1 MKTLRRKLYTIV
13 FESDTFGGKL
23 FDIILLF
30 VILFSIVVILLESVV
45 EINAKHG
52 AMLKSM
58 EWMITILFTF
68 EYLIRIV
75 IVKRPLSYIYSFY
88 GIIDF
93 LAILPAFLGL
103 IIPGGQSLI
112 ILRALRMLRLFR
124 ILHLDRHLKA
134 GEMIVVALAN
144 SRQKILVFFFFIV
157 MLVLILG
164 TVMYLIEGPENG
176 FTSIPQ
182 GIYWTVVTLTT
193 VGYGDITPQT
203 FAGKFLSS
211 IIMILGYAII
221 AVPTGIV
228 TSEINSFRKSGNL
241 EQCESCGAKGH
252 DLKAEYCYNCGEKLH
267 NV

>member
-1 MKTLRRKLYTIV
+1 MNTLKKKLYTIV

-23 FDIILLF
+23 FDIMLLL

-45 EINAKHG
+45 EINTKHG
-52 AMLKSM
+52 ELLKTL
-58 EWMITILFTF
+58 EWIITIVFSI
-68 EYLIRIV
+68 EYIVRIM
-75 IVKRPLSYIYSFY
+75 IVKKASGYIFSFY

-93 LAILPAFLGL
+93 LAIIPAFIGL

-124 ILHLDRHLKA
+124 ILHLDYHLKA
-134 GEMIVVALAN
+134 GEMIILALAN

-157 MLVLILG
+157 MVVIILG
-164 TVMYLIEGPENG
+164 TIMYLIEGPANG

-203 FAGKFLSS
+203 VAGKFLSS

-228 TSEINSFRKSGNL
+228 TSEINSLRRYGNL

-252 DLKAEYCYNCGEKLH
+252 DPKAEYCYNCGEKLH